1 MKGVD
6 SEDNTQLHHEH
17 SFRRYLSY
25 LSKVASISSPSR
37 GLTAASSSVGV
48 VKTCFRLAKGLPWVV
63 ICAEQ

>member
-37 GLTAASSSVGV
+37 GAHSSKQLSWGG
-48 VKTCFRLAKGLPWVV
+48 KNLLQAG
-63 ICAEQ
+63 